1 MLRKSE
7 IEAISN
13 AQLVAAAS
21 RTLSSCLSRRFELAC
36 DIVNHSAPTFA
47 SMVTDIDGS
56 IYITASKQLKTDET
70 RRPRSRSWPSST
82 ESVASPTGV
91 D

>member
-1 MLRKSE
+1 
-7 IEAISN
+7 
-13 AQLVAAAS
+13 
-21 RTLSSCLSRRFELAC
+21 
-36 DIVNHSAPTFA
+36 
-47 SMVTDIDGS
+47 MVTDIDGS